1 MKKHT
6 LTAAAAMVCLCMA
19 AVMHVS
25 AAQPPVTGNE
35 DYATIMQEEI
45 QENGNGFFRD
55 HYGSS
60 QEDGGGVTYLPN
72 DFDMTYSGPLD
83 AMGREP
89 EEAEQ
94 KEDGQNGEPGEVIMI
109 TEELGYDP
117 QLQMYVN
124 YVRGDK
130 DKRYYSSL
138 PPRAMTNGS
147 VSFQMGNRSQYTLY
161 CNGEPTGSDLSNIT
175 EEGAYVLES
184 FEQGGVDAERFEFTI
199 LKSCTNSLEQF
210 TIPDGFRF
218 TGVNVNGMYAAVPL
232 GTVYSM
238 PSDGRYAFEYG
249 CDEIGLFYHVEV
261 LKDTVAPRLEIFG
274 ILDGVA
280 RGPVSMAVA
289 SQEETV
295 IRIMRDGREI
305 NTPYDLK
312 LEDYGDYRVV
322 VSDMAGNSSEYSFT
336 IQMYFTMTS
345 LLVFLLLILIAA
357 GLAGYYRY
365 VKTHLRI
372 R

>member
-1 MKKHT
+1 
-6 LTAAAAMVCLCMA
+6 
-19 AVMHVS
+19 
-25 AAQPPVTGNE
+25 
-35 DYATIMQEEI
+35 
-45 QENGNGFFRD
+45 
-55 HYGSS
+55 
-60 QEDGGGVTYLPN
+60 
-72 DFDMTYSGPLD
+72 
-83 AMGREP
+83 
-89 EEAEQ
+89 
-94 KEDGQNGEPGEVIMI
+94 
-109 TEELGYDP
+109 
-117 QLQMYVN
+117 
-124 YVRGDK
+124 
-130 DKRYYSSL
+130 
-138 PPRAMTNGS
+138 
-147 VSFQMGNRSQYTLY
+147 
-161 CNGEPTGSDLSNIT
+161 
-175 EEGAYVLES
+175 
-184 FEQGGVDAERFEFTI
+184 
-199 LKSCTNSLEQF
+199 
-210 TIPDGFRF
+210 
-218 TGVNVNGMYAAVPL
+218 
-232 GTVYSM
+232 M

-295 IRIMRDGREI
+295 IRIMREI